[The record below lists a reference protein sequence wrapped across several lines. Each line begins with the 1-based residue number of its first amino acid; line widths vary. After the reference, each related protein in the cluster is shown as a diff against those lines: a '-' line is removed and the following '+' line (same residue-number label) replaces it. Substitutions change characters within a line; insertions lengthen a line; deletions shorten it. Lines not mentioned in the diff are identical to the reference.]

1 MRAWEPRWGQRR
13 PDQQLWRAQSLAAAG
28 HGGILVGQ
36 WVDQR
41 GCIAGLSL
49 LRGGRGWLG
58 GWGREC
64 NQGDR
69 TGAPGPVGSQD
80 PPNCPRVR
88 RKKPIN
94 ENKQDCSSKNDK
106 ALQVLMWRDPQVKD
120 SKRQKCVQTFSPLLG
135 GEYGLVFVHVET
147 GAWRATGV
155 AKSRKRLR
163 VLSSH
168 ARVCWM
174 DSGGF
179 RRIQRF
185 AALEGGS
192 GLGAEARGLFILFPS
207 APLKPESG
215 EWITQFKS

>member
-1 MRAWEPRWGQRR
+1 MEASWWVGGSERLQSWPQPPAGWERVAGGQ
-13 PDQQLWRAQSLAAAG
+13 
-28 HGGILVGQ
+28 
-36 WVDQR
+36 
-41 GCIAGLSL
+41 
-49 LRGGRGWLG
+49 
-58 GWGREC
+58 GREC
-64 NQGDR
+64 NQGN
-69 TGAPGPVGSQD
+69 GAGALGLVGSHD
-80 PPNCPRVR
+80 TPNCPRVR

-94 ENKQDCSSKNDK
+94 ENKQDCSVKNDK
-106 ALQVLMWRDPQVKD
+106 ALQILMWRDPQVKD
-120 SKRQKCVQTFSPLLG
+120 SKRQKCVQTFPLRV
-135 GEYGLVFVHVET
+135 GEYSLVFVHVET

-168 ARVCWM
+168 ARMCWT

-185 AALEGGS
+185 DALEGGS
-192 GLGAEARGLFILFPS
+192 GLGAEARGLFIPFPS